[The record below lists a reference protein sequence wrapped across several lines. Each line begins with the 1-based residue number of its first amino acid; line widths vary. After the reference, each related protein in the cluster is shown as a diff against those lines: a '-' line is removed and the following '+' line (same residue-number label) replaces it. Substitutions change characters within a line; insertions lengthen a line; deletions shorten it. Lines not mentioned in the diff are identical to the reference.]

1 MARQPG
7 GLRSSTP
14 THPLE
19 PGWYRAPH
27 DDTVVCFWD
36 GRAWTQ
42 RLPSMRT
49 AERSEE
55 RDPADDDGRPG
66 ACC

>member
-1 MARQPG
+1 MALRPG
-7 GLRSSTP
+7 GLRSSAP
-14 THPLE
+14 PHPVE

-42 RLPSMRT
+42 RLPSMRR
-49 AERSEE
+49 AEPSQGC
-55 RDPADDDGRPG
+55 DPDDDDRPG
-66 ACC
+66 VCC